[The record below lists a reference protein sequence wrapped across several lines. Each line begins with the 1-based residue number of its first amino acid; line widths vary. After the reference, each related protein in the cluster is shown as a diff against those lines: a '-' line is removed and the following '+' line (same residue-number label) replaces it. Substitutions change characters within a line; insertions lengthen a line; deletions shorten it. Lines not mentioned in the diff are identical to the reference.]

1 MNNRILS
8 LLLIFF
14 ILPSCS
20 TKKIITEE
28 NTRIPI
34 LSQITSDISITYK
47 KDGTL
52 INYTCDTKKTQQQIN
67 KNYKAIKQKCLKK
80 ITQLFTNNHNREYL
94 KSKILET
101 IRTVSTDEEIDNL
114 QEIVTNLLINM
125 TTKSNTNFKN
135 VSILKKNRARNT
147 TLSIRFSYYDW

>member
-1 MNNRILS
+1 MNKRILS
-8 LLLIFF
+8 LILIFF
-14 ILPSCS
+14 LLPSCS
-20 TKKIITEE
+20 TKKIIEQ
-28 NTRIPI
+28 NTLVPI

-47 KDGTL
+47 KDGTF

-101 IRTVSTDEEIDNL
+101 IRTVSTDNETDNL
-114 QEIVTNLLINM
+114 QEMVTNLLLDMIA
-125 TTKSNTNFKN
+125 KSSTSFKN
-135 VSILKKNRARNT
+135 VSIIKKNRTRNT
-147 TLSIRFSYYDW
+147 TASISFSY